1 MNRDYLTVADILVMH
16 AILIEKYGG
25 MAGIRDMGSLESAA
39 FRPQSG
45 YYSDIVEEACALMES
60 LLINH
65 PFMDGNKRTAF
76 AACSVFLRI
85 NGQHIKADSNK
96 LFMLIIRW
104 LQLPPTER
112 FRTMANDLRTL
123 VEIQNKPKQ

>member
-1 MNRDYLTVADILVMH
+1 MNRDYLTVADILGMH

-25 MAGIRDMGSLESAA
+25 MAGIRDMGGLESAA
-39 FRPQSG
+39 YRPQSG

-65 PFMDGNKRTAF
+65 PFIDGNKRTAF

-85 NGQHIKADSNK
+85 NGQHITADSNK

-112 FRTMANDLRTL
+112 FRTMTNDLRNL
-123 VEIQNKPKQ
+123 VKIQNKPKQ